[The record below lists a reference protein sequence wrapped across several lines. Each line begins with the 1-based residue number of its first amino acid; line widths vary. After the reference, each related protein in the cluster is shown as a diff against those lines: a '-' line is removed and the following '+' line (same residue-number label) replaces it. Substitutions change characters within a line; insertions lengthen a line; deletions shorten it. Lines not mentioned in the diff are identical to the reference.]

1 MKGFTVNPQVNEE
14 GEYVGASISTGNISG
29 VAPQG
34 FATNEVTGQTSY
46 FTEKSRD
53 PSDLADNQYVS
64 TLLELHT
71 DLPAALAWSGTN
83 WTDEQRADY
92 DEAIFGDDYEKL
104 NESIERL
111 MSDYYSSKPTQ
122 PVEKKVEENEEDSDI
137 PDLSD
142 LYDNQPDENVASVW
156 EDYAGQTSGA
166 LSMVAQLT
174 ADFHNGYGS
183 QDDLIEKALSSDFSR
198 EELLAAF
205 NHIQGNN

>member
-34 FATNEVTGQTSY
+34 FATNEVTGETSY
-46 FTEKSRD
+46 FTEQSRD

-64 TLLELHT
+64 NLLELHSE
-71 DLPAALAWSGTN
+71 LPAALAWSQTN

-111 MSDYYSSKPTQ
+111 MNEYYSSTPTQ
-122 PVEKKVEENEEDSDI
+122 PVEQNQQEDTGDDDV
-137 PDLSD
+137 PDPVS
-142 LYDNQPDENVASVW
+142 YTN
-156 EDYAGQTSGA
+156 
-166 LSMVAQLT
+166 LT
-174 ADFHNGYGS
+174 
-183 QDDLIEKALSSDFSR
+183 LPTI
-198 EELLAAF
+198 LLK
-205 NHIQGNN
+205 